1 MTVTIRRIFLLAFLA
16 LGLVPLALASVL
28 AFVSLRETMQDDI
41 RRELRQQAGS
51 ITSSVDKLLFER
63 LENAATWAQ
72 LDVMQDVQVGDVD
85 RRISIF
91 LSRLQRGYGG
101 VYRAL
106 IVQDLAGKVVASSD
120 THGWNGNVPPFRP
133 WKQMRA
139 DDLELSLSYPMETAE
154 GETLAIGVPLLSTTD
169 QKPIGRLLLELD
181 WRHFEEMLDKDDFGG
196 HMIAVVDDA
205 HGIFAASR
213 SLRTQTNILKHG
225 DLLVN
230 VDLETAG
237 AADSVTLPYL
247 DMRALVAVGELQIA
261 PGSLHTG
268 LRAVVLQ
275 SEEEAL
281 RPVRRLGLAFMA
293 FSLLLVATIVFAADR
308 VSRALAQPINAL
320 TSFSRAYRLG
330 QPAKIAPFTAGGEIA
345 ELREAFVK
353 MVDDVESARKK
364 LIRTAKL
371 AAVGEMASAI
381 VHEIRTPLGI
391 MRSSAQVL
399 KRELPMTREAGELI
413 AFIESETERL
423 NRLVSSL
430 LDNAR
435 PRAPSL
441 IRVNCHELM
450 HRVAAMLKPQIA
462 SKEVAL
468 HEQFEAREP
477 FLACDVEQM
486 TQVMLN
492 LMQNAL
498 QAVRRGGNIWCS
510 TSDSADVLCLIVDDD
525 GPGIAAEDQAHV
537 FEVFFSKR
545 EGGVGLGLAIVQQ
558 IVSAHGGDITV
569 SDSPRGGA
577 RLTVIMPR
585 MPQLSTMETI

>member
-268 LRAVVLQ
+268 LRTVVLQ